1 MAENANIK
9 AAVVAGLTQAAS
21 NANNDLTQKDVE
33 AVAKTVAPAVQK
45 EAGAIIENL
54 TNAEPLWQSRN
65 FWSSIVIVGAS
76 LGGIAGYAI
85 SAEDQSAALDTIMG
99 VVQAGGYLVTA
110 LTGAFV
116 LINRL
121 RVRYLKPIGE

>member
-65 FWSSIVIVGAS
+65 FWSSIVIVGVSLAG
-76 LGGIAGYAI
+76 LGGYAV

-99 VVQAGGYLVTA
+99 VVQAGGFLVTA
-110 LTGAFV
+110 LSGAYV
-116 LINRL
+116 MINRL
-121 RVRYLKPIGE
+121 RARYLKPIGK